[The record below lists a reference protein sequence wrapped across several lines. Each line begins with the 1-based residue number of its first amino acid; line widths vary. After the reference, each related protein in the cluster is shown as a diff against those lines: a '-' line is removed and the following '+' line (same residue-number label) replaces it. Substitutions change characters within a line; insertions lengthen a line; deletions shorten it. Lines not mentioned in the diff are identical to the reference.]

1 MAGCHQTRLCLS
13 WADDGFQTRLSWV
26 YYGQRVRRRASCGGC
41 ACFKN
46 ASSRSVRKRC
56 ISRHMARGHARLPHA
71 MRCNIP
77 RTATPGSAHRTYTSC
92 CVRQCAPGSTK
103 RAAAAGSYGLF
114 GDLTNALDASLAT
127 GCGTLSQHLRRKHQG
142 GARPRLVPFVRKE
155 LIEGGYGSR
164 IRGVPSARE

>member
-13 WADDGFQTRLSWV
+13 WADDGSQTRLSWV
-26 YYGQRVRRRASCGGC
+26 CYGQRVRRRASCGGC

-77 RTATPGSAHRTYTSC
+77 RMATPGSAHRGPTHHAACANALLAALNGLRLLAPMDCSGTSQTRSTPLWPR
-92 CVRQCAPGSTK
+92 VVVHSRSTSGGST
-103 RAAAAGSYGLF
+103 REGR
-114 GDLTNALDASLAT
+114 DRVW
-127 GCGTLSQHLRRKHQG
+127 CHL
-142 GARPRLVPFVRKE
+142 
-155 LIEGGYGSR
+155 
-164 IRGVPSARE
+164 